1 MPVTSD
7 NNNAVI
13 VINSS
18 SPVIDSVSQE
28 EFNFKSNAYTSTGLP
43 LNKTNFIEYNVELP
57 AGTTVSFFR
66 KVNVKNISSEIEMS
80 YKTDIHTPVVI
91 SESTGG
97 LALNNIAF
105 TGSIVFKASTQLLGA
120 QEIKIYLLWQ

>member
-1 MPVTSD
+1 MPVISD

-18 SPVIDSVSQE
+18 SPVIGSVSQE
-28 EFNFKSNAYTSTGLP
+28 EFNFKSNAYTSTGLT
-43 LNKTNFIEYNVELP
+43 LNKTNFIEYSVNFS
-57 AGTTVSFFR
+57 VSASVSLFR
-66 KVNVKNISSEIEMS
+66 KVNVKNISNEIAMS

-91 SESTGG
+91 SESTAG

-105 TGSIVFKASTQLLGA
+105 TGSIIFKASKQLLA
-120 QEIKIYLLWQ
+120 SEEIRIYLLWQ